1 MREYSYI
8 LRKFYDAEDVVH
20 ISNMQQIGYYLQ
32 NENIEGCIKDILV
45 DDNGRVYFV
54 FEKCP
59 LTKRL
64 YKEWN
69 ERGQ

>member
-8 LRKFYDAEDVVH
+8 LKKFYDAEDVVY
-20 ISNMQQIGYYLQ
+20 ISNMQQIGHYLQ
-32 NENIEGCIKDILV
+32 TEGIEKCIKDILV
-45 DDNGRVYFV
+45 ENGRVYFV

-59 LTKRL
+59 LTKHL

-69 ERGQ
+69 ERG